1 MGGGGGAFRVYE
13 GFYLRA
19 SSQSILNT
27 SKQRI
32 LRMKAAFA
40 GFAARAKVKH
50 KSRKPLRIVPAGRQ
64 SLDGDRNP
72 RKIIS
77 PQCFERYQSAFK
89 QSNQRE

>member
-40 GFAARAKVKH
+40 GFAARANVVTQVAEVANF
-50 KSRKPLRIVPAGRQ
+50 SCWSTKPRLEQKPTK
-64 SLDGDRNP
+64 N
-72 RKIIS
+72 
-77 PQCFERYQSAFK
+77 Y
-89 QSNQRE
+89 